1 MTYKELEEMACVD
14 VCSVDIDN
22 LTDLREIKIDR
33 ELSLEEKLASF
44 EKQTKNVYVN
54 RVGDYAVKVKFQK
67 DGADIDDKLE
77 EYFRHMSQI
86 YI

>member
-33 ELSLEEKLASF
+33 ELPLEEKLASF

>member
-33 ELSLEEKLASF
+33 ELPLEEKLASF

-77 EYFRHMSQI
+77 KYFRHMSQM

>member
-33 ELSLEEKLASF
+33 ELPLEEKLASF

-67 DGADIDDKLE
+67 DGADINDKLE

>member
-33 ELSLEEKLASF
+33 ELPLEEKLASF

-77 EYFRHMSQI
+77 EYFRHMSQM

>member
-14 VCSVDIDN
+14 VCRVDIDN

-33 ELSLEEKLASF
+33 ELPLEEKLASF

-77 EYFRHMSQI
+77 EYFRHMSQM

>member
-22 LTDLREIKIDR
+22 LTDLRAIKIDR
-33 ELSLEEKLASF
+33 ELPLEEKLASF

>member
-33 ELSLEEKLASF
+33 ELPLEEKLASF

-54 RVGDYAVKVKFQK
+54 RVGEYAVKVKFQK

-77 EYFRHMSQI
+77 EYFRHMSQM

>member
-33 ELSLEEKLASF
+33 ELPLEEKLAAF

-67 DGADIDDKLE
+67 DGADINDKLE
-77 EYFRHMSQI
+77 EYFRHMSQM